1 MRYIIVILI
10 VCMLLTACSIESID
24 LSKEQTLP
32 NNIDTII
39 LEQDQ
44 LSAENQQEK
53 IELNGVQLHSA
64 SIIAE
69 GSVYQYH
76 IKYPYWDD
84 YSDEFI
90 NRINYL
96 IYEAAIPDDNLEF
109 FEYKDYVDDIYID
122 YEVMYVSDNLL
133 SILFS
138 GSFATRGA
146 YADYKK
152 AITIDMKN
160 GSIVL
165 LRDIVSFSELQSIVN
180 DLIETENCTIL
191 NKEFN
196 NTDGKE
202 IIKLECLNKFYEET
216 IMLYSDCF
224 YIKKDTIGLIGT
236 PYPSLRENMLVEFNI
251 GKTLQEW
258 RDSSHYREWLN

>member
-1 MRYIIVILI
+1 MRYIGILI
-10 VCMLLTACSIESID
+10 GCMVLTACTMESID

-39 LEQDQ
+39 HEQDQ
-44 LSAENQQEK
+44 LPTENQQEK

-69 GSVYQYH
+69 GNVYQYH
-76 IKYPYWDD
+76 IKYPYWND
-84 YSDEFI
+84 YSDELI

-96 IYEAAIPDDNLEF
+96 IYEAAIPDDNLVF
-109 FEYKDYVDDIYID
+109 FEYKDYMDDIYID
-122 YEVMYVSDNLL
+122 YEVMYVSDNLI

-138 GSFATRGA
+138 GLFTTRGA

-191 NKEFN
+191 NFN

-202 IIKLECLNKFYEET
+202 IIKTECLKKFNEET

-224 YIKKDTIGLIGT
+224 YIKEDTIGLIGT
-236 PYPSLRENMLVEFNI
+236 PLPSLREYMLVEFNI
-251 GKTLQEW
+251 GKTLQVK
-258 RDSSHYREWLN
+258 SIF